1 MNGCAATTFLSVRR
15 ERTACLPRRLVRVGC
30 LSANRGFVS
39 GKDLRLLAQR
49 ADIDA
54 EDRHELLLLTVNRLK
69 VSPQT
74 IINLRR
80 DGLLDF

>member
-1 MNGCAATTFLSVRR
+1 M
-15 ERTACLPRRLVRVGC
+15 VRVGC